1 MYIGTLDEYQY
12 KPYMTTVG
20 QNRQIRYE
28 CDLSYNLVGPS
39 GSTCING
46 YWKPAFNQVNCV
58 KGKFFLGD

>member
-20 QNRQIRYE
+20 QNRQIRYV
-28 CDLSYNLVGPS
+28 CDAGYNLVGPS

-46 YWKPAFNQVNCV
+46 HWKPAFKQVNCV
-58 KGKFFLGD
+58 KGHYLII